1 VSEVGTAGRRLL
13 AALVL
18 LAVTFGVMP
27 GGAPARAADPEYI
40 LVTQAAYSVLPDARE
55 IAVSVQVEFT
65 NTTPDP
71 AGQFSVFE
79 VIDLAI
85 HPGATEVAA
94 RDSRGALNVAAAE
107 DDGVNVASVR
117 PRTPVRFE
125 QEASFALSYVIPDG
139 AAPDVR
145 VRPSIVIFPAWSFG
159 TRGTVSVDIPV
170 AYEVLVD
177 GDELTVARE
186 AGTWRLASGE
196 VADPTRWLALVTA
209 SHPDAYATLS
219 RGVPLGSGTVDL
231 QVRHWSDDEEWGE
244 ATADVLARGLP
255 VLEEA
260 LGLSYERVGPLTV
273 LESLPASEQGLG
285 EPEAGDSVE
294 LAVSFDADRFT
305 ILHQAAHVFVTDALA
320 EDRWIREGF
329 ASWAAS
335 RAGAEQEAEAPWDPE
350 ARMEEAGEAAFPL
363 VSWGVGEATA
373 EQDAYAYAASW
384 ALAERLTETIGEEA
398 VRLAWN
404 RIGAGI
410 GPYEAPSAEPVE
422 PGGRLPVA
430 IDSRQ
435 LLDHLETV
443 SGEDLAAPFVEL
455 VFDETTLEAMTARG
469 AAREAYT
476 ELLVAADD
484 WGGPEPIQA
493 ALAGWRF
500 DEAQERMDE
509 AAEWLEAR
517 DRLLADADRVGLAV
531 PARLRD
537 QWQTA
542 GGGPGAQTELDAER
556 SVVDAYASAHQ
567 RNDEERSIFE
577 GIGLLGGPQ
586 PGDELARARA
596 LFAEGELRGA
606 LDAAQSASLR
616 LERATTDGILRL
628 VSVLVVLGLV
638 VAAVMYLARRRRT
651 RSASVYTA
659 AP

>member
-1 VSEVGTAGRRLL
+1 
-13 AALVL
+13 
-18 LAVTFGVMP
+18 M
-27 GGAPARAADPEYI
+27 
-40 LVTQAAYSVLPDARE
+40 VTQATYSVLPDARE
-55 IAVSVQVEFT
+55 IAVSIQVEFT

-85 HPGATEVAA
+85 HSGATEVAA
-94 RDSRGALNVAAAE
+94 RDSRGSLNVAAAE
-107 DDGVNVASVR
+107 DDGVNVASVQ

-125 QEASFALSYVIPDG
+125 QEMSFTLSYVIPDG

-159 TRGTVSVDIPV
+159 TQGTVSVDVPV

-177 GDELTVARE
+177 GDELTAARDG
-186 AGTWRLASGE
+186 ASWRLQSGE
-196 VADPTRWLALVTA
+196 VADPTRWLALVTV

-219 RGVPLGSGTVDL
+219 RVVPLGSGTVDL
-231 QVRHWSDDEEWGE
+231 QVRHWSDDEAWGE
-244 ATADVLARGLP
+244 ATADVLTRGLP
-255 VLEEA
+255 ALEEA
-260 LGLSYERVGPLTV
+260 LGLSYQRVGPLTV
-273 LESLPASEQGLG
+273 VESLPTSDGGLG
-285 EPEAGDSVE
+285 ETEAGDSVV
-294 LAVSFDADRFT
+294 LAVSFDADPFT

-350 ARMEEAGEAAFPL
+350 ARLEETGEAAFPL
-363 VSWGVGEATA
+363 VSWGAGQATA

-384 ALAERLTETIGEEA
+384 ALTERLTETIGEED

-404 RIGAGI
+404 RIAAGI
-410 GPYEAPSAEPVE
+410 GPYEPPSDEPVE
-422 PGGRLPVA
+422 PDGRVPVA

-443 SGEDLAAPFVEL
+443 SGQDLAEAFVEL
-455 VFDETTLEAMTARG
+455 VFDQATAEQMTARG
-469 AAREAYT
+469 AARKAYAA
-476 ELLVAADD
+476 LLAAADE
-484 WGGPEPIQA
+484 WGGPEPVQA

-500 DEAQERMDE
+500 DEAQQRMTE
-509 AAEWLEAR
+509 AAEWLVAR
-517 DRLLADADRVGLAV
+517 DRLLADAERVGLAV

-556 SVVDAYASAHQ
+556 SVVDAYATAHE
-567 RNDEERSIFE
+567 RNQEERSIFD

-586 PGDELARARA
+586 PGDELTRARA

-606 LDAAQSASLR
+606 LKAAQSASLR
-616 LERATTDGILRL
+616 LERATTDGVLRL
-628 VSVLVVLGLV
+628 ASVLVVLGLI
-638 VAAVMYLARRRRT
+638 VAAAVYLARRRRT
-651 RSASVYTA
+651 RPASVYTA